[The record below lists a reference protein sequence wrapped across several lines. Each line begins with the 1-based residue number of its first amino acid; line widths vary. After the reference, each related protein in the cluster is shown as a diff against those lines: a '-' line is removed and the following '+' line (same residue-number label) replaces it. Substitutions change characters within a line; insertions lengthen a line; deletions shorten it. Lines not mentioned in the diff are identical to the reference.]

1 MGVVT
6 WEYYSSAW
14 LGDAPEAAFPR
25 LDLLAED
32 MVCMLTRGADFER
45 LTVAQQELYRRAVCA
60 QIDALNLNGEQ
71 AAYAGESGG
80 GWTVGRVRVDGGSE
94 TGMTR
99 AARAVSPL
107 AEGYLSAA
115 GLLFRGVCA
124 WGWPPC

>member
-6 WEYYSSAW
+6 WDYYSDSW
-14 LGDAPEAAFPR
+14 LGEAPETAFPR

-32 MVCMLTRGADFER
+32 MVRMLTRSADFDR
-45 LTVAQQELYRRAVCA
+45 LTAVQQELYRKAVCA

-107 AEGYLSAA
+107 AESYLIAA
-115 GLLFRGVCA
+115 GLLYRGVCA